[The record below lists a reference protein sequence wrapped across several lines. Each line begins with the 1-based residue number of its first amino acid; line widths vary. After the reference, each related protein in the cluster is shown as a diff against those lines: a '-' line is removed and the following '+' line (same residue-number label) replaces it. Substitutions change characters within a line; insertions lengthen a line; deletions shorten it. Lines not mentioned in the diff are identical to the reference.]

1 MNKFFEVSN
10 TEFSLISFE
19 SSYLIEHFQQ
29 LDLFIQSNFPEEYH
43 HILAKPDRSS
53 DKIEWYTE
61 FSGTFK
67 KVELMSPYDKEKFI
81 NIYNAR
87 KHEIDNKCNALAAS
101 EDYDKRAWAKILMS
115 AFHPNHIQLFSNGQQ
130 IVLVWGINTQKAKDY
145 YQGFE
150 NYSHLIIPVS
160 PFFNDETIP
169 TTDVNENKFVEPEVE
184 SKYFNENETEDSL
197 EEESTSSNESEDIAQ
212 NDQSREERSIEDSTI
227 SQHNEIIYE
236 DTDTPYSETIEDN
249 DNLSPKE
256 SEPIHRQIKKKKPPF
271 YTALDAFEIFAKR
284 FWWLLLM
291 LIAILLFFLFRGCEN
306 DNQARAQLTD
316 EEIDEIY
323 DEIMPQKPR
332 VRLIPIDTTDFVQDG
347 NGSII
352 VSGFLNIAMIDN
364 KENFKKMSVDLK
376 QAYPANDYQIVYF
389 DDQTQRIQFGFPEKD
404 NEKMANEIR
413 SKLDKYELLIWNES
427 IFGHT
432 KTSNDPLFKDPE
444 KSWHYNA
451 IQLEKAW
458 DITEG
463 DTSVYIAVV
472 DDGFD
477 LSHDEFKGKRIMYPY
492 NVTTGNSNVYG
503 NAQIQ
508 HGTHVAA
515 LATGIS
521 NNNKGSSG
529 VAPKCTFIP
538 VQISSGEEYFTMTN
552 IIDGILYAINHRADV
567 INLSLGLFF
576 GDDILQKS
584 PGELETIIN
593 NEGKDQEKFWKS
605 LFKLADEKNV
615 TIVMAGGNQDLMI
628 GLDPMQRSNATI
640 RVVATDI
647 TGKKAHFSN
656 YCLRCF
662 DKEGFVSAPGLKI
675 WSAVPGNGY
684 QSMDGTSM
692 ASPIVAGA
700 IGLLKSKRPNIK
712 NKEILKLLKESS
724 KKLNDRS
731 CPPLLQIEA
740 LINK

>member
-29 LDLFIQSNFPEEYH
+29 LDLFIRSNFPEEYH

-61 FSGTFK
+61 FSGNFK

-115 AFHPNHIQLFSNGQQ
+115 AFHPNHIQLFSDGQQ

-160 PFFNDETIP
+160 PFFNDESIP
-169 TTDVNENKFVEPEVE
+169 TTDVNENEFVEPEIE
-184 SKYFNENETEDSL
+184 SEDGAVDENPGSNDPEYTAQNDEPSEESSTEDSTDSQDNEPIN
-197 EEESTSSNESEDIAQ
+197 EE
-212 NDQSREERSIEDSTI
+212 
-227 SQHNEIIYE
+227 
-236 DTDTPYSETIEDN
+236 TDTSQNETIEEN
-249 DNLSPKE
+249 DDFPPKE
-256 SEPIHRQIKKKKPPF
+256 QEQEPEPEPVQPQIKKKKPPF
-271 YTALDAFEIFAKR
+271 YAALDAFEIFAKR
-284 FWWLLLM
+284 FWWLLLI

-306 DNQARAQLTD
+306 DNQAPAQLTD

-332 VRLIPIDTTDFVQDG
+332 TRIIPIDTTDFVQDD

-352 VSGFLNIAMIDN
+352 LSGFLNIAMVEN

-376 QAYPANDYQIVYF
+376 QAFPANEYQIVYF
-389 DDQTQRIQFGFPEKD
+389 DDQTQRIQFGFPEED

-413 SKLDKYELLIWNES
+413 SKLNKYELLIWNES
-427 IFGHT
+427 IFSHA
-432 KTSNDPLFKDPE
+432 KTTNDPQFKDPE
-444 KSWHYNA
+444 KSWHYKA

-477 LSHDEFKGKRIMYPY
+477 LSHDEFKGKRILYPY
-492 NVTTGNSNVYG
+492 NVTTRNSNVYG

-538 VQISSGEEYFTMTN
+538 VQISAGEEYFTMTN

-567 INLSLGLFF
+567 INLSLGLMF

-640 RVVATDI
+640 RVVATDK
-647 TGKKAHFSN
+647 TSKKAHFSN

-662 DKEGFVSAPGLKI
+662 GKEGFVSAPGKNI
-675 WSAVPGNGY
+675 WSAVPGNNY

-700 IGLLKSKRPNIK
+700 IGLLKSKKPNIK
-712 NKEILKLLKESS
+712 NKEILKLLKETS

-740 LINK
+740 LLKK